1 MVLTLVTLHEQLILM
16 NCTDKN
22 EIEIAQNRRQSK
34 ITDIT
39 TDEKQGSAIL
49 SLSLSLS
56 FISLSSYVHHIYRWK
71 SIMLDQQ

>member
-22 EIEIAQNRRQSK
+22 EQEIAQNRRQSK
-34 ITDIT
+34 ITEIT
-39 TDEKQGSAIL
+39 TDEKQGSAILSLSLSLCL

-56 FISLSSYVHHIYRWK
+56 FISLSSYVHHIYR
-71 SIMLDQQ
+71 

>member
-34 ITDIT
+34 ITEIT

-49 SLSLSLS
+49 SVCLSVSLS
-56 FISLSSYVHHIYRWK
+56 FISLSSYVHHIYR
-71 SIMLDQQ
+71 

>member
-34 ITDIT
+34 ITEIT

-49 SLSLSLS
+49 SLSLSLCLSLSLS
-56 FISLSSYVHHIYRWK
+56 FISLSSYVHHIYR
-71 SIMLDQQ
+71 

>member
-49 SLSLSLS
+49 SLSLSLCL
-56 FISLSSYVHHIYRWK
+56 SLSFLFHHMFIIY
-71 SIMLDQQ
+71 IDENQ

>member
-16 NCTDKN
+16 NCTFKN

-49 SLSLSLS
+49 SLSLSLCL
-56 FISLSSYVHHIYRWK
+56 SLSFLFHHMFIIY
-71 SIMLDQQ
+71 IDGNQ

>member
-49 SLSLSLS
+49 SLSLSLCL
-56 FISLSSYVHHIYRWK
+56 SLSFLFHHMFTIY
-71 SIMLDQQ
+71 IDGNQ